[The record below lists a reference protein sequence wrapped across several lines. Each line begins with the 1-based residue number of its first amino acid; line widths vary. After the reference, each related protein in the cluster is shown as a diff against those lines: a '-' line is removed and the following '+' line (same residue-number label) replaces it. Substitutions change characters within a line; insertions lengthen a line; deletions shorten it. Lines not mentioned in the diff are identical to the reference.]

1 MNFQTKSIKWKDVNK
16 CIEITEWEQSFEN
29 KVIIGSSRV
38 FEEKIL
44 KMCVDNMPKKM
55 KERKNKIP
63 KERKKMLNRIK
74 MLKRDKHRAYSK
86 EKKKII
92 EKKIIE
98 TEEKLIENRRREKLE
113 NEEKAIDCMKENP
126 RMIYSYINKQQ
137 NRQKEIGPFK
147 RGNEL
152 IYDGKEICNCLREQ
166 YVSQF
171 TNKSEIENEDL
182 FEDPDMDDLSE
193 IEFEEKDI
201 EDAIDELDENSSA
214 GPDGLPAIFLKKTKK
229 TISKP
234 LAILLRKSLDE
245 SKIPEIFKLAYI
257 TPIHKGGSKQ
267 QAENYRPVSLTSHVM
282 KVFERVV
289 KKKIMSHIIE
299 NHLLNE
305 GQHGFVPGRST
316 QTQLLAHYNDIYE
329 ALMEGKR
336 LDTVFLDFAKA
347 FDKVDH
353 EILLRKLRQ
362 HKISGKVGKWIR
374 EFLKDRKFRVVANG
388 CMSEEEN
395 VKSGVPQGTVLAA
408 LLFVIMISDIDEHTK
423 SCIVRSFADDTRVN
437 KKISSNEDKVKMQED
452 LESIYKW
459 ARDNLM
465 KFNEKKFE
473 QMAHGSVGNIN
484 LEPYKSPSGEAIQ
497 IETTARD
504 LGVLA
509 TDDLL
514 FKEHIDKIVTSSRIV
529 MGMLFRTFSTR
540 DKDPMIKMFNTYVK
554 SKLEYCCIVWSPVQ
568 QTYIN
573 ELEKIQKT
581 FTSKINGMEGL
592 DYHER
597 LKKLDLY
604 SLERRR
610 DRYFIIYGWQQPEG
624 IK

>member
-1 MNFQTKSIKWKDVNK
+1 MSERKPWKLILQNVRGIITENSKRKIDYLKEYTKENKIILMNITETWLNSTIKDDAEIDGYKVFRGDRKGRKHGGTAIYLYERLEADLLCEISYEKCEMVAIQIPEIQTVNIVVYRPPKTKLQEFDIILDKIKEIFSKLNKPDSTIILSGDFNFPFVKWKRLPNNSCAWEYISNTNATADEKKQFEKLMHLCNNQCLLQIIDEPTREENTLDLIYTNETSLATMIEVNKTKLSDHNMIEVSTNYIIDEHSQADKIIEDSNSSLRYLNFHTKSIKWKDVNK

-229 TISKP
+229 NNIKTFSN
-234 LAILLRKSLDE
+234 
-245 SKIPEIFKLAYI
+245 I
-257 TPIHKGGSKQ
+257 T
-267 QAENYRPVSLTSHVM
+267 
-282 KVFERVV
+282 
-289 KKKIMSHIIE
+289 KKK
-299 NHLLNE
+299 
-305 GQHGFVPGRST
+305 FGR
-316 QTQLLAHYNDIYE
+316 
-329 ALMEGKR
+329 K
-336 LDTVFLDFAKA
+336 
-347 FDKVDH
+347 
-353 EILLRKLRQ
+353 
-362 HKISGKVGKWIR
+362 
-374 EFLKDRKFRVVANG
+374 
-388 CMSEEEN
+388 
-395 VKSGVPQGTVLAA
+395 
-408 LLFVIMISDIDEHTK
+408 
-423 SCIVRSFADDTRVN
+423 
-437 KKISSNEDKVKMQED
+437 
-452 LESIYKW
+452 
-459 ARDNLM
+459 
-465 KFNEKKFE
+465 
-473 QMAHGSVGNIN
+473 
-484 LEPYKSPSGEAIQ
+484 
-497 IETTARD
+497 
-504 LGVLA
+504 
-509 TDDLL
+509 
-514 FKEHIDKIVTSSRIV
+514 
-529 MGMLFRTFSTR
+529 
-540 DKDPMIKMFNTYVK
+540 
-554 SKLEYCCIVWSPVQ
+554 
-568 QTYIN
+568 
-573 ELEKIQKT
+573 
-581 FTSKINGMEGL
+581 
-592 DYHER
+592 
-597 LKKLDLY
+597 
-604 SLERRR
+604 
-610 DRYFIIYGWQQPEG
+610 
-624 IK
+624 